1 VGRVAEFTLY
11 IGNKNYSSWSLRPW
25 LLMKQ
30 AGLAFDEVVIPL
42 YTPTAKQE
50 ILRHSPSGRVPCLK
64 HGDVT
69 VWDSLA
75 IAEYLAD
82 LFPQAQLWPADPDAR
97 AVARGA
103 AAEMHAGFAALRQNM
118 PMNLRAA
125 FPGQG
130 LSPAV
135 QEDINRITALWR
147 DCRRRFAGHK
157 PLLFGDFSIADAM
170 YAPVVARFAT
180 YAVPLGEDARDYV
193 RLILELPAMRE
204 WIEAAKLEPWT
215 IPQFER

>member
-1 VGRVAEFTLY
+1 VGQVAEFTLY

-25 LLMKQ
+25 LAMKQ

-42 YTPTAKQE
+42 DTPTTKQD
-50 ILRHSPSGRVPCLK
+50 ILRHSPSGHVPCLK

-75 IAEYLAD
+75 IAEYLAE

-97 AVARGA
+97 AAARGV

-118 PMNLRAA
+118 PMNIRAA

-170 YAPVVARFAT
+170 YAPVVTRFAT
-180 YAVPLGEDARDYV
+180 YGVVLDEDARDYV
-193 RLILELPAMRE
+193 RLILELPAMRD
-204 WIEAAKLEPWT
+204 WTEAAKQEPWT
-215 IPQFER
+215 IPEYER

>member
-1 VGRVAEFTLY
+1 MGLVAEFTLY

-25 LLMKQ
+25 LAMKQ

-42 YTPTAKQE
+42 YTPTTAQE

-75 IAEYLAD
+75 IVEYLAE

-97 AVARGA
+97 AAARGV
-103 AAEMHAGFAALRQNM
+103 AAEMHAGFTALRQNM
-118 PMNLRAA
+118 PMNIRAA

-170 YAPVVARFAT
+170 YAPIVARFAT
-180 YAVPLGEDARDYV
+180 YGVVLDEDARDYV

-204 WIEAAKLEPWT
+204 WIEAAKREPWT
-215 IPQFER
+215 IAELER